1 VILICSSIRR
11 VAAFAAALVLILIVM
26 TGAPRIARA
35 DGAFDGKWS
44 MSPMGASYTVR
55 EWVVSACGPAPV
67 PGAEGGGGPVTIHQ
81 EGDELVIVGGRV
93 FRTNMCWD
101 MFQMPTEQRVAH
113 SASASGR
120 GWTTRCAT
128 PPGDPRRAT
137 ITTNISATSDTQL
150 LISETG
156 TYELTMQSGTC
167 IADVRRS
174 STLNLIA
181 RAGVA
186 ASASASA
193 SAAPPPPPPPTA
205 AAPPPPPPPSL
216 DCSAPGDPARLEVRP
231 SRKLVRTGESFTFRA
246 TTYDARGCPTPTTT
260 TWKAEAAA
268 VTIDGSGTLSV
279 PADAAEGEYPIDVS
293 AAGKTTTVV
302 AVVTS
307 PAKYEGL
314 LAQGALDANGEVK
327 DPSVALIATGSIGS
341 TTVRAEDASGTRK
354 MIFVGVLGALV
365 VGVCVLAWV
374 GKQRSKRADEI
385 ARAADERHAD
395 RLRDYEERK
404 RAKEAQHAAQMRAH
418 LDSVQRAQE
427 QAAATG
433 AAEKLLLGA
442 MVCPSCRH
450 EYPAGS
456 VYCATDSNRLIPLTG
471 HEDVLTGPAG
481 GICPTCKRG
490 FNPGVKVCP
499 DHGEELVPYSMHA
512 AMAPVVAPAAAQ
524 SRGKICPTC
533 GDRFDGAASF
543 CGKDGTSLVLLN

>member
-1 VILICSSIRR
+1 VL
-11 VAAFAAALVLILIVM
+11 FAALRL
-26 TGAPRIARA
+26 ARA

-44 MSPMGASYTVR
+44 MSPVVASYTVR
-55 EWVVSACGPAPV
+55 EWVVSSCGPAPV
-67 PGAEGGGGPVTIHQ
+67 PGVEGGGGPVTIHQ

-128 PPGDPRRAT
+128 PAGDPRRAT
-137 ITTNISATSDTQL
+137 ITTNISATSDSQL
-150 LISETG
+150 VIAETG

-167 IADVRRS
+167 VSDVRRT
-174 STLNLIA
+174 STLNLLA
-181 RAGVA
+181 RAGTA
-186 ASASASA
+186 ASASATA
-193 SAAPPPPPPPTA
+193 SAPPPPPPATA
-205 AAPPPPPPPSL
+205 AAPPPPLPPSL
-216 DCSAPGDPARLEVRP
+216 DCSAPGDPAKLEVRP
-231 SRKLVRTGESFTFRA
+231 SRKLVRTGESYTFRA

-260 TWKAEAAA
+260 TWKADAAA
-268 VTIDGSGTLSV
+268 ITVDGNGTLSV
-279 PADAAEGEYPIDVS
+279 PADAAEGEYDIEVS

-314 LAQGALDANGEVK
+314 LAQGALDSNGEVK

-341 TTVRAEDASGTRK
+341 SSVRAEDGSFARK
-354 MIFVGVLGALV
+354 MIFVAVLAALV
-365 VGVCVLAWV
+365 VGVCVLGWV
-374 GKQRSKRADEI
+374 GKRRSKQAAEM
-385 ARAADERHAD
+385 ARAADDRHAD
-395 RLRDYEERK
+395 RLRDYEDR
-404 RAKEAQHAAQMRAH
+404 RQAKEAQHAAQMHAH
-418 LDSVQRAQE
+418 LDSVRRAQE
-427 QAAATG
+427 QAAATSS
-433 AAEKLLLGA
+433 AQKISLGA

-456 VYCATDSNRLIPLTG
+456 AFCATDANRLIPLTG
-471 HEDVLTGPAG
+471 HEDVLTGPSG

-512 AMAPVVAPAAAQ
+512 AMAPDVGAGVAQ
-524 SRGKICPTC
+524 TRGKICPTC
-533 GDRFDGAASF
+533 GDRFDGGASF

>member
-1 VILICSSIRR
+1 MTPRLMEVRVERR
-11 VAAFAAALVLILIVM
+11 STTLRREPVRTNCFGRLFAFAATLVVLCV
-26 TGAPRIARA
+26 ASRVARA

-55 EWVVSACGPAPV
+55 EWVVSSCGPAPV
-67 PGAEGGGGPVTIHQ
+67 PGAEGGGGQVTIHQ

-137 ITTNISATSDTQL
+137 ITTNISATSDTQF

-167 IADVRRS
+167 VADVRRS
-174 STLNLIA
+174 STLNLVA
-181 RAGVA
+181 RAGA
-186 ASASASA
+186 TASASATA
-193 SAAPPPPPPPTA
+193 SVPPPPPLTTA
-205 AAPPPPPPPSL
+205 AAPPPPSL

-246 TTYDARGCPTPTTT
+246 TTYDARGCSTPTTT
-260 TWKAEAAA
+260 TWKADAAA
-268 VTIDGSGTLSV
+268 LTIDGSGTLSV
-279 PADAAEGEYPIDVS
+279 PADAAEGEYDIEVS

-307 PAKYEGL
+307 PAKYQGL
-314 LAQGALDANGEVK
+314 LAQGELDSNGEVK

-341 TTVRAEDASGTRK
+341 TSVRAEDGSQLRRW
-354 MIFVGVLGALV
+354 IFAGVLGALV

-374 GKQRSKRADEI
+374 GKRRTTRAAEI
-385 ARAADERHAD
+385 ARAADDRHTD
-395 RLRDYEERK
+395 RLREYEERK
-404 RAKEAQHAAQMRAH
+404 RAKEAQHAAQMHAH
-418 LDSVQRAQE
+418 LDSVRRAQE
-427 QAAATG
+427 QAAATS
-433 AAEKLLLGA
+433 AAEKISLGA

-456 VYCATDSNRLIPLTG
+456 AFCATDANRLIPLTG
-471 HEDVLTGPAG
+471 HEDVLTGPSG

-490 FNPGVKVCP
+490 FNPGVKVVP
-499 DHGEELVPYSMHA
+499 HDHGEDLVPYSM
-512 AMAPVVAPAAAQ
+512 Q
-524 SRGKICPTC
+524 WQR
-533 GDRFDGAASF
+533 
-543 CGKDGTSLVLLN
+543 